1 MVPTFTLISFKGCL
15 IDLEEI
21 NSLSDMDLTIELEI
35 FKQKESYLF
44 LYDIHIFNKGK
55 EIMLFDMHY
64 RIYESEVLTDQ
75 HFKNCTLMIEPYLFH
90 ILGCFI
96 KQNLNPGI
104 DITNSIDLHILK

>member
-44 LYDIHIFNKGK
+44 LYGIHIFNKGK
-55 EIMLFDMHY
+55 EIMAFDMHY
-64 RIYESEVLTDQ
+64 RIQNVEDLTDEY
-75 HFKNCTLMIEPYLFH
+75 FKRCTLMIEPYLFH
-90 ILGCFI
+90 VLGCFI